1 MIVLNMVCGYTA
13 QPKYLLDPEKRYSV
27 EEFWDSVRA
36 QRLRGRQRTGLVQ
49 GARARGALPH
59 SGRNLHALWRP
70 CASRFILSSS
80 CERETTCG
88 RNFTEVGLK
97 DWPLDNYQPLPFWK
111 NSQVIEDE
119 KAGYEYFA
127 ITFKEGLHTFADTMV
142 MPWLSEVSE
151 KDAVHGGVLIN
162 SLTARKLGLKTGDRI
177 RLTSPAGS
185 IEGVCAGDRRHS
197 SAGVRSQQHPDAV
210 RRNQRPGEGTRYAL
224 QPAADGIDAIYR
236 QRHGWIGIDGAGPSG
251 TGSSLGGGMASAK
264 IAALGT
270 TRKMLGFSRRTVEV
284 EIDNATIA
292 DVLRQ
297 LPTLDGRTLYDNL
310 VCDGR
315 LRGDFA
321 VVVDGLS
328 LKADQLNRR
337 LQGGEEV
344 VTMAILRHLHGG

>member
-1 MIVLNMVCGYTA
+1 
-13 QPKYLLDPEKRYSV
+13 
-27 EEFWDSVRA
+27 
-36 QRLRGRQRTGLVQ
+36 
-49 GARARGALPH
+49 
-59 SGRNLHALWRP
+59 
-70 CASRFILSSS
+70 
-80 CERETTCG
+80 
-88 RNFTEVGLK
+88 
-97 DWPLDNYQPLPFWK
+97 
-111 NSQVIEDE
+111 
-119 KAGYEYFA
+119 
-127 ITFKEGLHTFADTMV
+127 
-142 MPWLSEVSE
+142 
-151 KDAVHGGVLIN
+151 
-162 SLTARKLGLKTGDRI
+162 
-177 RLTSPAGS
+177 
-185 IEGVCAGDRRHS
+185 
-197 SAGVRSQQHPDAV
+197 
-210 RRNQRPGEGTRYAL
+210 
-224 QPAADGIDAIYR
+224 
-236 QRHGWIGIDGAGPSG
+236 
-251 TGSSLGGGMASAK
+251 MASAK